1 MEGQRA
7 ALSPSFQSQK
17 SASNFA
23 LELPERHEPD
33 LIVFSHLRW
42 DFVLQRPQHLIS
54 RFAKHHRVFFFE
66 EPVPCEGFCP
76 FYEIHYRDPGVYV
89 VVPRVPQ
96 SLPSDQ
102 IPIALSTLVDD
113 LISDQDLLDFVSWYY
128 TPMALNFTRHLKPR
142 AVVFDVM
149 DELSAFKDAPQDL
162 IHLEEELLRR
172 SDVVFTGGVSL
183 YEAKKNR
190 HASVYPFPS
199 SIDREHFQLAR
210 GLLPDPVDQAPIT
223 GPRLG
228 FFGVIDERM
237 DLDLID
243 QISFLRPEW
252 QFVFLGPVVKIDSH
266 SLPRRGNLHYLGKK
280 NYSELPNYL
289 AGWDVALLPFARN
302 ESTRFISPTK
312 TPEYLAAGRPVVSTS
327 IRDVVRPYGDLELV
341 HIADSAEDFVKACE
355 RAMSET
361 RYCSRWR
368 GRVEEFLSTT
378 SWDSTFQQMAQL
390 MRNCYEA
397 RSSRRASEKS
407 STVVSPS
414 WEIS

>member
-1 MEGQRA
+1 MEI
-7 ALSPSFQSQK
+7 QSTHSTPKVISTMVFEHTDQ
-17 SASNFA
+17 
-23 LELPERHEPD
+23 HQPD
-33 LIVFSHLRW
+33 LVVFSHLRW

-76 FYEIHYRDPGVYV
+76 FYEVHYRDPGIHVI
-89 VVPRVPQ
+89 VPRVPQ
-96 SLPSDQ
+96 SLQPEQ
-102 IPIALSTLVDD
+102 IPIALCTLVDD
-113 LISDQDLLDFVSWYY
+113 LIADQEILDFVSWYY

-142 AVVFDVM
+142 SVVFDVM
-149 DELSAFKDAPQDL
+149 DELSAFKDAPQEL
-162 IHLEEELLRR
+162 IHLEEELLQK

-183 YEAKKNR
+183 YEAKRSR
-190 HASVYPFPS
+190 HPSVYPFPS
-199 SIDREHFQLAR
+199 SIDREHFQRAR
-210 GLLPDPVDQAPIT
+210 GVQHDPMDQAPIT

-252 QFVFLGPVVKIDSH
+252 QFVFLGPVVKIDPRL
-266 SLPRRGNLHYLGKK
+266 LPRRGNLHYLGKK
-280 NYSELPNYL
+280 NYNELPNYL

-302 ESTRFISPTK
+302 DSTRFISPTK

-341 HIADSAEDFVKACE
+341 HIADSPTDFVKACE
-355 RAMSET
+355 VAMTQT
-361 RYCSRWR
+361 RHCPRWR

-378 SWDSTFQQMAQL
+378 SWDSTFQQMSQL
-390 MRNCYEA
+390 MRKCYE
-397 RSSRRASEKS
+397 SRALSGETAQVT
-407 STVVSPS
+407 STT
-414 WEIS
+414 WELS